1 MTSVRQG
8 KSWRTTT
15 EMEQQSFSQR
25 MRAQW
30 QKGEEKRHGKYI
42 IDNCCITAKA
52 MAEYGFRVQK
62 SLCSCLPI
70 EWCYCLVITIWPLSS
85 LVTQDLKMEVLT
97 LNLSRLQKE
106 DQSLG
111 LSLSLLALPFLVSL
125 QPPSVSFDLIANC
138 NNAQSSD
145 LYPCSMLIHGYPFI
159 QKWTSQWTWV
169 RSLWT
174 TQDREPIQT

>member
-15 EMEQQSFSQR
+15 EMERQSSSQR

-30 QKGEEKRHGKYI
+30 QKGEEKRHSMYI

-52 MAEYGFRVQK
+52 MAGVQKK

-70 EWCYCLVITIWPLSS
+70 EWYYCLVITIWPLSS
-85 LVTQDLKMEVLT
+85 LVTQDLKTAVLT
-97 LNLSRLQKE
+97 LKLSRLQKE
-106 DQSLG
+106 DQCLG
-111 LSLSLLALPFLVSL
+111 LGLNLSLLALPFLVSL

-138 NNAQSSD
+138 NNVQSSD
-145 LYPCSMLIHGYPFI
+145 LHHCNMLIHGYPFI

-174 TQDREPIQT
+174 TQDRKPIKT